1 MISLK
6 PHSMQD
12 QRLSILS
19 IDVAILVG
27 GGGVDEVD
35 EP

>member
-19 IDVAILVG
+19 IDVVILV